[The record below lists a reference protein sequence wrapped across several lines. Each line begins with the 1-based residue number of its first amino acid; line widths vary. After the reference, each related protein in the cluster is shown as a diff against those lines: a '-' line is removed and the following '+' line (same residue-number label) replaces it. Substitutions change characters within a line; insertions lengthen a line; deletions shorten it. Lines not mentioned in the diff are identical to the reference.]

1 MLSHLFAISELS
13 MTETLFGGVLFSA
26 VMFFVV
32 RRLGLSNFWAG
43 ILSGIFPFVAYL
55 YYSTKFWAGGDVL
68 AIHFAVYLANAG
80 LLIVFGG
87 MQIKKEK
94 MHWAPR
100 LIVMFF
106 IGLVV
111 LNAVFLSLSTRGLPD
126 SFAKSWL
133 PNPGNAT
140 LHTGFP
146 GVIPHDKN
154 KSYEPHL
161 QQVDEQKNLAWKVK
175 IVGFK
180 ELKPKH
186 ASQLNIELLDKD
198 GKSVT
203 GAKISLSLW
212 RMANSRDDQ
221 TLDFVESAPGQY
233 QVNCELPAE
242 GRWLTH
248 LQISRGNDQYTSKQ
262 SIFVD
267 GD

>member
-233 QVNCELPAE
+233 QVNCDLPAE